1 VPDYLMML
9 DNISFL
15 SSYEPLERL
24 FEQEDILAVKDIMQ
38 SDTEYLSPAA
48 SIPEVVFMMI
58 QKQKRFYSVVDD
70 SGKLV
75 GVVTAMDIFRK
86 VIKA

>member
-1 VPDYLMML
+1 
-9 DNISFL
+9 
-15 SSYEPLERL
+15 
-24 FEQEDILAVKDIMQ
+24 VKDIMQ